1 MTGPRAAL
9 RPDLAYHRAME
20 PAHPSPT
27 VPTRPAVILDDR
39 QRAYL
44 ERRLFAALATVD
56 ADGSPRQAVIW
67 YRLEPDGRIL
77 VNSRDGRRWP
87 ANLRRD
93 GRAALAI
100 TDTDEGERWLGLTG
114 RVDEIDDD
122 VERAREDIVALA
134 HRYRDEPTAE
144 SIALF
149 RSQPR
154 VTFRI
159 AIDSIHDHLED

>member
-1 MTGPRAAL
+1 
-9 RPDLAYHRAME
+9 ME

-27 VPTRPAVILDDR
+27 IAARPAATLDDR

-44 ERRLFAALATVD
+44 ERPLFAALATID
-56 ADGSPRQAVIW
+56 PDGSPRQAVIW

-77 VNSRDGRRWP
+77 VNSRAGRRWP

-93 GRAALAI
+93 GRASLAI

-122 VERAREDIVALA
+122 LERARDDIVALA
-134 HRYRDEPTAE
+134 HRYRAEPTA
-144 SIALF
+144 SSVAAF

-154 VTFRI
+154 ITFRI
-159 AIDSIHDHLED
+159 AVDGIYDHLED

>member
-1 MTGPRAAL
+1 
-9 RPDLAYHRAME
+9 ME
-20 PAHPSPT
+20 AQPT
-27 VPTRPAVILDDR
+27 PTRPAADLDDR

-44 ERRLFAALATVD
+44 DRPLFAALATID
-56 ADGSPRQAVIW
+56 PDGSPRQAVIW
-67 YRLEPDGRIL
+67 YRLQPDGRIL

-93 GRAALAI
+93 GRAALAVV
-100 TDTDEGERWLGLTG
+100 DPDEGERWLGLTG

-134 HRYRDEPTAE
+134 HRYREEPTE
-144 SIALF
+144 SSLAAF

-159 AIDSIHDHLED
+159 AIDGVHDHLED

>member
-1 MTGPRAAL
+1 
-9 RPDLAYHRAME
+9 ME
-20 PAHPSPT
+20 PAHPSATIPA
-27 VPTRPAVILDDR
+27 RPAATLDAR
-39 QRAYL
+39 QRAFL
-44 ERRLFAALATVD
+44 ERPLFAALATID
-56 ADGSPRQAVIW
+56 PDGSPRQAVIW

-93 GRAALAI
+93 GRASLAI
-100 TDTDEGERWLGLTG
+100 TDIDEGERWLGLTG

-122 VERAREDIVALA
+122 VEHARDDIVALA
-134 HRYRDEPTAE
+134 HRYRTEPTAS
-144 SIALF
+144 SIAAF

-159 AIDSIHDHLED
+159 AVDGIHDHLED